1 MIYKQIITFY
11 SNYFNTK
18 SEICNNS
25 LLKIERSFFC
35 EKSGKAIIALI
46 LAAAVALTVGIVAK
60 KVASSPKKQIKET
73 VAEAVSAYNSA
84 DMDGLISCFEPA
96 VQSVYKGANSL
107 LNSTVGFDIGTI
119 SSLLPFASYL
129 DEDIPDAS
137 ELPKLDISVDDI
149 DVTSDSTAVVYCTV
163 QFGSLEPESS
173 TMNMVKVDDKW
184 YFAVDS
190 LF

>member
-1 MIYKQIITFY
+1 MK
-11 SNYFNTK
+11 
-18 SEICNNS
+18 
-25 LLKIERSFFC
+25 
-35 EKSGKAIIALI
+35 KSGKTIIALI
-46 LAAAVALTVGIVAK
+46 LAAAVALTVGIVVK

>member
-60 KVASSPKKQIKET
+60 K
-73 VAEAVSAYNSA
+73 
-84 DMDGLISCFEPA
+84 
-96 VQSVYKGANSL
+96 
-107 LNSTVGFDIGTI
+107 
-119 SSLLPFASYL
+119 LLP
-129 DEDIPDAS
+129 
-137 ELPKLDISVDDI
+137 LPKSKLKKLLQRQCRHITLPI
-149 DVTSDSTAVVYCTV
+149 WMA
-163 QFGSLEPESS
+163 
-173 TMNMVKVDDKW
+173 
-184 YFAVDS
+184 
-190 LF
+190 

>member
-1 MIYKQIITFY
+1 M
-11 SNYFNTK
+11 
-18 SEICNNS
+18 
-25 LLKIERSFFC
+25 
-35 EKSGKAIIALI
+35 
-46 LAAAVALTVGIVAK
+46 
-60 KVASSPKKQIKET
+60 
-73 VAEAVSAYNSA
+73 SAYNSA
-84 DMDGLISCFEPA
+84 DMDGLINCFEPA

-149 DVTSDSTAVVYCTV
+149 DITSDSTAVVYCTV
-163 QFGSLEPESS
+163 QFGSLESESS
-173 TMNMVKVDDKW
+173 TMNMVKIDDKW

>member
-1 MIYKQIITFY
+1 MK
-11 SNYFNTK
+11 
-18 SEICNNS
+18 
-25 LLKIERSFFC
+25 
-35 EKSGKAIIALI
+35 KSGKAIIALI

-84 DMDGLISCFEPA
+84 DMDGLIRCFEPAA

-163 QFGSLEPESS
+163 QFDSLEPESS
-173 TMNMVKVDDKW
+173 TMNMVKVDDEW

>member
-1 MIYKQIITFY
+1 M
-11 SNYFNTK
+11 
-18 SEICNNS
+18 
-25 LLKIERSFFC
+25 
-35 EKSGKAIIALI
+35 IIALI

-60 KVASSPKKQIKET
+60 KFAFSPKKQIKET
-73 VAEAVSAYNSA
+73 VAEAVLAYNSA
-84 DMDGLISCFEPA
+84 DMDGLINCFEPA
-96 VQSVYKGANSL
+96 VQFVYKGANSL

-149 DVTSDSTAVVYCTV
+149 DITSDSTAVVYCTV
-163 QFGSLEPESS
+163 QFGSLESESS
-173 TMNMVKVDDKW
+173 TMNMVKIDDKW

>member
-18 SEICNNS
+18 NENCKNT
-25 LLKIERSFFC
+25 LLKFEMSFFLRKKRKNDYC
-35 EKSGKAIIALI
+35 FNSCRSSGFN
-46 LAAAVALTVGIVAK
+46 GWNCCK
-60 KVASSPKKQIKET
+60 KCCFRSKKQIKET

-84 DMDGLISCFEPA
+84 DMDGLINCFEPA

-137 ELPKLDISVDDI
+137 ELPKQDISVDDI
-149 DVTSDSTAVVYCTV
+149 DITSDSTAVVYCTV

>member
-1 MIYKQIITFY
+1 M
-11 SNYFNTK
+11 
-18 SEICNNS
+18 E
-25 LLKIERSFFC
+25 LLQKRC
-35 EKSGKAIIALI
+35 RP
-46 LAAAVALTVGIVAK
+46 
-60 KVASSPKKQIKET
+60 SSSKKQIKET

-173 TMNMVKVDDKW
+173 TMNMVKVDDNGISPLIRCFDLNNGIAK
-184 YFAVDS
+184 FAN
-190 LF
+190 

>member
-1 MIYKQIITFY
+1 MK
-11 SNYFNTK
+11 
-18 SEICNNS
+18 
-25 LLKIERSFFC
+25 
-35 EKSGKAIIALI
+35 KSGKAIIALI

-173 TMNMVKVDDKW
+173 TMNMVKVDDNGISPLIRCFDLNND
-184 YFAVDS
+184 FAK
-190 LF
+190 FAN